1 MGGSVN
7 FSTRGRVDQGRI
19 PCLILVVNFD
29 VVVAVA
35 GVVVVVEFV
44 EAIVGFVV
52 ADDSLVVEFDVIFE
66 IVKRIFRDYVGC
78 VQLLFDQ
85 MKYS

>member
-1 MGGSVN
+1 M
-7 FSTRGRVDQGRI
+7 
-19 PCLILVVNFD
+19 ILVVDFD